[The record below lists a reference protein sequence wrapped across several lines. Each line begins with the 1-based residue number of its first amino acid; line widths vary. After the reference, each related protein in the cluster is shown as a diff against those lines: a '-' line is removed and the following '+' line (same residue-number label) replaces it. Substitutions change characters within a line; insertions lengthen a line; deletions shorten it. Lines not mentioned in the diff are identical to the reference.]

1 MEDFNVVQSERVPA
15 AITPSLLPA
24 SILIVDDDTAV
35 RETLRLLLTR
45 AGLKASTAGS
55 GSDALEKINAATPQ
69 VLLCDLDL
77 AGICELLQIVRRYF
91 PGVAVIA
98 MSGSFPADASPEGVL
113 ADACYRKGQSGPPVL
128 LRLVN
133 YVLQKSCERVFSRA
147 VVTSRAHSAGA
158 W

>member
-1 MEDFNVVQSERVPA
+1 MEDFNVIQRERVTA
-15 AITPSLLPA
+15 AITPSVLPA
-24 SILIVDDDTAV
+24 SILVVDDDAAV

-45 AGLKASTAGS
+45 AGLKASTATT
-55 GSDALEKINAATPQ
+55 GSDAFDKINAAMPQ

-113 ADACYRKGQSGPPVL
+113 ADACYRKGQSGPPEL
-128 LRLVN
+128 LRLIN
-133 YVLQKSCERVFSRA
+133 YVLQRSCERVFSRDIVA
-147 VVTSRAHSAGA
+147 SRRHSAGA